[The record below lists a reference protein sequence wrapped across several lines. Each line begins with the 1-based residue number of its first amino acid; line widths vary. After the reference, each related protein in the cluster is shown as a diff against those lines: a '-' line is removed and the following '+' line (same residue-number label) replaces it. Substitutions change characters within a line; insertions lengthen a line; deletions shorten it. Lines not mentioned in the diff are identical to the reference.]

1 LIDVL
6 QVLVNL
12 LRQYSEEEEEE
23 EEAQIREE
31 YRLS

>member
-1 LIDVL
+1 
-6 QVLVNL
+6 VLVNL

-23 EEAQIREE
+23 EEEAQIREE

>member
-1 LIDVL
+1 
-6 QVLVNL
+6 VLVNL

>member
-1 LIDVL
+1 
-6 QVLVNL
+6 VLVNL

-23 EEAQIREE
+23 EEEEAQIREE

>member
-1 LIDVL
+1 
-6 QVLVNL
+6 L

-23 EEAQIREE
+23 EGEAQIREE